1 MAFKPIT
8 KEQVISNIS
17 RTIKEG
23 LISLLSDK
31 EINKLS
37 LKYYGIKGDNGE
49 YIAFVDPYS
58 GEVVTDEKIMALDHI
73 LPVCL
78 GGGTVLFN
86 CIPVKADINTSKN
99 GSYILEWWKKQ
110 EYYSEDKLEKLV
122 EYMLEAYEI
131 TFDETKVDKLFMANS
146 NEDYEEINRHLV
158 EEAPLDKTQK
168 ELQKVREKGKIKHS
182 YKELMENLISEV
194 KEENKKKNYEERLKA
209 LNNKNIFEEI
219 EEYIYIINIFKKL
232 IVEYLKSI
240 DEYSDYHEE
249 TILTK
254 CNFKKLHKNLKK
266 NYPKEKWEEEITR
279 RLKIIEEYL
288 NEDNLTLSSYYENLD
303 KDKHL
308 IQSEE
313 ITKEEYKKFK
323 GKIKASKYDKF
334 RLLIEFVNQ
343 TGRLPSTGKNSSEL
357 EKTLRQFLNRIQTK
371 NKLKDGYSMTI
382 LLSTRDLIRL
392 ATSEYEILRNV
403 YKEIKKTY
411 KENHMNIRKYKKA
424 FDKIEE
430 LELSDQM
437 PEIKYYEDNETFNTL
452 IEFANQTGRLP
463 SQGKKSTELEKT
475 LRQFL
480 SGIQSR
486 QELKDGYSMTI
497 LLSTRDLIRLA
508 TSEYEILRNV
518 YKEIKKTY
526 KENHM
531 NIRKYKKAF
540 DKIEEL
546 ELSDQ
551 MPEIKYYEDN
561 ETFNTLIEFANQTGR
576 LPSQGKNSSELE
588 KTLGKFLNKLQSRNQ
603 LKDGYSMGILLSTR
617 DLIRLAT
624 SEYEC
629 LRNVYEEIEETYK
642 QNNMNIRK
650 YKKAF
655 DKIEELE
662 LSGQMPEIKYYEE
675 NEKFNMLIDFV
686 NQTGRLPKQSG
697 VKEEPEKTLGQFLSG
712 IQARQELK
720 DGYSMNSLL
729 STRDLIRLATSD
741 YESLRNIYEEIEETY
756 KDNNMNIRKYKK
768 AFDKIDEL
776 ELTGQM
782 PEIKY
787 YEENEKFNMLIEFV
801 NQTGRLPSTGKNSSE
816 LEKTLGKFLNSIKSR
831 QKLKDRYSMETLLS
845 TRDLIRLATSDNPLL
860 KDVFNKIKKIYEDN
874 HIYIRKYEK
883 AFDYVD
889 SLEKNKR
896 KTA

>member
-131 TFDETKVDKLFMANS
+131 TFDETNVDKLFMANS
-146 NEDYEEINRHLV
+146 NEDYEEIERHIID
-158 EEAPLDKTQK
+158 EAPLDKTQK
-168 ELQKVREKGKIKHS
+168 ELQEERQNKKIKYS

-194 KEENKKKNYEERLKA
+194 KEDDKKKSYEERLEA
-209 LNNKNIFEEI
+209 LSNKNIYEEI

-249 TILTK
+249 TILSK
-254 CNFKKLHKNLKK
+254 CNFKKLHKDLKK
-266 NYPKEKWEEEITR
+266 NYPKEKWEEEIIR
-279 RLKIIEEYL
+279 RIKIIEEYL

-313 ITKEEYKKFK
+313 ITKEEYNKFK

-343 TGRLPSTGKNSSEL
+343 TGRLP
-357 EKTLRQFLNRIQTK
+357 I
-371 NKLKDGYSMTI
+371 I
-382 LLSTRDLIRL
+382 
-392 ATSEYEILRNV
+392 
-403 YKEIKKTY
+403 
-411 KENHMNIRKYKKA
+411 
-424 FDKIEE
+424 
-430 LELSDQM
+430 
-437 PEIKYYEDNETFNTL
+437 
-452 IEFANQTGRLP
+452 
-463 SQGKKSTELEKT
+463 GKKSTELEKT
-475 LRQFL
+475 LRHFL
-480 SGIQSR
+480 DRIQN
-486 QELKDGYSMTI
+486 
-497 LLSTRDLIRLA
+497 RDKR
-508 TSEYEILRNV
+508 
-518 YKEIKKTY
+518 KE
-526 KENHM
+526 
-531 NIRKYKKAF
+531 
-540 DKIEEL
+540 
-546 ELSDQ
+546 
-551 MPEIKYYEDN
+551 
-561 ETFNTLIEFANQTGR
+561 
-576 LPSQGKNSSELE
+576 
-588 KTLGKFLNKLQSRNQ
+588 
-603 LKDGYSMGILLSTR
+603 GYSMGNLLSTR

-629 LRNVYEEIEETYK
+629 LRN
-642 QNNMNIRK
+642 
-650 YKKAF
+650 
-655 DKIEELE
+655 
-662 LSGQMPEIKYYEE
+662 
-675 NEKFNMLIDFV
+675 
-686 NQTGRLPKQSG
+686 
-697 VKEEPEKTLGQFLSG
+697 
-712 IQARQELK
+712 
-720 DGYSMNSLL
+720 
-729 STRDLIRLATSD
+729 
-741 YESLRNIYEEIEETY
+741 IYEEIEKTY
-756 KDNNMNIRKYKK
+756 EDNHMNIRKYKK

-801 NQTGRLPSTGKNSSE
+801 NQTGRLPIKGKNSSE
-816 LEKTLGKFLNSIKSR
+816 LENTLRQFLNSIQSR
-831 QKLKDRYSMETLLS
+831 NKLKDGTYRMKNPLS

-860 KDVFNKIKKIYEDN
+860 KDVFKKIKTIYEDN
-874 HIYIRKYEK
+874 HMYIRKYEK

-889 SLEKNKR
+889 SLEKEKGR
-896 KTA
+896 AV